1 MKLLTDKILLVPD
14 TGFRLFFFPL
24 GPDPDGVIDA
34 GVKDMIVANRGSCKL
49 LADGMP
55 ADFGVE
61 GACPWEPM
69 VRNSTGSSWTQ
80 VEELPAEG
88 EEGDPKPLSFV
99 RYRFGV
105 CRRGEEVIDGLWLAI
120 ETNLGTVDRGWPYD
134 ETLPSPDEED
144 HFQKHGDPRQPYYDK
159 DDTSLMGDDPK
170 HVIIEG
176 RRLMLD
182 IRWSDVLKATPIDV
196 DLIIDFGNSRTA
208 VLVLEYSKGK
218 PGNFAQ
224 NCRPLSLKPS
234 FYSMLPKQARVDE
247 AIVSS
252 RFVLKSPEFRSFDPD
267 SKSASEKPVSLI
279 AKRYK
284 KHQIQP
290 SFFAKLKG
298 ASVQEKLDMVE
309 RRIPHMFVKLSPVC
323 LGDDME
329 ELIHGATSL
338 GDESKR
344 RMQLG
349 ELLQQSSAKRYFWDS
364 ELSPQAWSCV
374 PNYGDDIFGPEK
386 GLGRLSLLSGLM
398 LRFQPENGDIW
409 GEKPELPCA
418 WSVVSRPVTSPA
430 SPRFPRRNTLTW
442 SVLAIMETAHRQIND
457 LNWTQQAGAFHRRAI
472 RNVIATFPSGWTST
486 EIAHYRAKWLEA
498 IRIFQATN
506 IPAGEPPI
514 ELQMRM
520 DEAVASQLPLIYSS
534 IDRLSA
540 QSMGENWIAING
552 RSAEGSLP
560 KLRVMNLD
568 IGGGTSDVS
577 IVEYQDKK
585 EGVAVELDAKVLFK
599 DSSTVAGDRLVKAI
613 IEKVILPKLADTPE
627 EFARFGEYLVGEKN
641 VNETSGRVSVL
652 TGSLL
657 PMAVF
662 LLSRRCSGKW
672 TEGPISFTPVEA
684 GATNFRDLTENL
696 GLGYVDQFT
705 KKITVDA
712 ADFDRQLEDI
722 FGKFVRSL
730 AKYAASFDVDMLMV
744 CGKPSEQ
751 PAISALIQRMVP
763 VPAERILFT
772 RGFKA
777 GTWYPFK
784 EGEDAAISDAK
795 SVTCVGAA
803 LERAM
808 NLNIVQGWKIN
819 VHNESGNRNIW
830 GEMPKAGPRFGTPIL
845 RENAD
850 LSAEIDLQTGA
861 RIGRKMF
868 DAKSCFPEPV
878 YRLDWKDPTQGSVTS
893 VKATFQRLAASGDTN
908 AQTTD
913 GLELVSVTDAENGAD
928 LMGQVVLKLYPVG
941 EHSLHWQDTG
951 MLEIFKSTHSNK

>member
-1 MKLLTDKILLVPD
+1 MKTFNETILLVPD

-24 GPDPDGVIDA
+24 GPDPDNVIDP
-34 GVKDMIVANRGSCKL
+34 GIRRKVSENRDSCST
-49 LADGMP
+49 LADRSF
-55 ADFGVE
+55 ASFAQE
-61 GACPWEPM
+61 GACPWADK
-69 VRNSTGSSWTQ
+69 VTNYLSSSWTQ
-80 VEELPAEG
+80 VG
-88 EEGDPKPLSFV
+88 EADSEDGDSGPMPLKYL

-105 CRRGEEVIDGLWLAI
+105 CRHGEEDITGLWLAV
-120 ETNLGTVDRGWPYD
+120 ETNLGTCDRGWPYD
-134 ETLPSPDEED
+134 ETLPSPGEEE
-144 HFQKHGDPRQPYYDK
+144 HFRKKGDPKQPYYDK
-159 DDTSLMGDDPK
+159 DDTSVQGDAPK
-170 HVIIEG
+170 TIIIEG
-176 RRLMLD
+176 RRLTLNF
-182 IRWSDVLKATPIDV
+182 RWSDVLKATPIDV

-208 VLVLEYSKGK
+208 VLVLEYAKGK

-234 FYSMLPKQARVDE
+234 FYSLLPRQTRVDE

-252 RFVLKSPEFRSFDPD
+252 RFVLKSPEFRAFDPD
-267 SKSASEKPVSLI
+267 SKSASEKSVSLT
-279 AKRYK
+279 ATRYK
-284 KHQIQP
+284 KHRVEP
-290 SFFAKLKG
+290 GFFAKLKG
-298 ASVQEKLDMVE
+298 GAIEERLDMVE

-329 ELIHGATSL
+329 ELIHGSSPL
-338 GDESKR
+338 GQESER
-344 RMQLG
+344 RMKLG

-374 PNYGDDIFGPEK
+374 PNYGDDIFGEEK

-398 LRFQPENGDIW
+398 LRFQPENGQIW
-409 GEKPELPCA
+409 GDNSDLPCG
-418 WSVVSRPVTSPA
+418 WPVVSRPVTSPA
-430 SPRFPRRNTLTW
+430 SPRYPRRNTLTW
-442 SVLAIMETAHRQIND
+442 SVLSIMETAHRQIND
-457 LNWTQQAGAFHRRAI
+457 LNWTQQAGAFHRRTI

-486 EIAHYRAKWLEA
+486 EISHYRAKWMEA

-506 IPAGEPPI
+506 LPSGEPPI
-514 ELQMRM
+514 GLQMRM
-520 DEAVASQLPLIYSS
+520 DEAVASQLPLIYAS

-540 QSMGENWIAING
+540 QSMGENWIAVNG
-552 RSAEGSLP
+552 RASDGELP

-585 EGVAVELDAKVLFK
+585 EGISVELDAKVLFK

-613 IEKVILPKLADTPE
+613 IEKIILPKLADSPE
-627 EFARFGEYLVGEKN
+627 QFAGFSACLVGEKN
-641 VNETSGRVSVL
+641 VNETAERVALL

-657 PMAVF
+657 PMAIF
-662 LLSRRCSGKW
+662 LLSKRCSGKW
-672 TEGPISFTPVEA
+672 SDGTITFTPVDA
-684 GATNFRDLTENL
+684 RATNFSTLTEKL
-696 GLGYVDQFT
+696 GLGSISLEKPIV
-705 KKITVDA
+705 VEA
-712 ADFDRQLEDI
+712 VEFDRLLEEL

-730 AKYAASFDVDMLMV
+730 AKYAASYDVDLLMV

-784 EGEDAAISDAK
+784 EGEDAAIADAK

-808 NLNIVQGWKIN
+808 NLNIIQGWKIN

-830 GEMPKAGPRFGTPIL
+830 GEMPRSGPRFGTRFL
-845 RENAD
+845 RESED
-850 LSAEIDLQTGA
+850 VSPEIELQTGA

-868 DAKSCFPEPV
+868 DANSCFPEPV
-878 YRLDWKDPTQGSVTS
+878 YRLDWKDAGEGSVTA
-893 VKATFQRLAASGDTN
+893 VKAVFQRLTSGSEGSTDS
-908 AQTTD
+908 TD
-913 GLELVSVTDAENGAD
+913 GLELVSVIDSETGDD
-928 LMGQVVLKLYPVG
+928 LAGRVVLKLYPVG

>member
-1 MKLLTDKILLVPD
+1 MKTFDEKILLVPD

-24 GPDPDGVIDA
+24 GPEPDNVIDV
-34 GVKDMIVANRGSCKL
+34 GVREKIVANRNACRA
-49 LADGMP
+49 LAAGGE
-55 ADFGVE
+55 AEYGEE
-61 GACPWEPM
+61 GACPW
-69 VRNSTGSSWTQ
+69 VKKVNDYTSSPWTQ
-80 VEELPAEG
+80 VEEIDAVEDATVPRTL
-88 EEGDPKPLSFV
+88 KYL
-99 RYRFGV
+99 RYRFGI
-105 CRRGEEVIDGLWLAI
+105 CRHGEEVINGLWLAV

-134 ETLPSPDEED
+134 ETLPSPDEEE
-144 HFQKHGDPRQPYYDK
+144 HFKKHGDPQQPYYDK
-159 DDTSLMGDDPK
+159 DDTSVQGDAPK
-170 HVIIEG
+170 TVDILG
-176 RRLMLD
+176 RRLTLNF
-182 IRWSDVLKATPIDV
+182 RWSDVLKATPIDV

-208 VLVLEYSKGK
+208 VLVLEYAKGK

-234 FYSMLPKQARVDE
+234 FYSLLPKQTRVDD

-252 RFVLKSPEFRSFDPD
+252 RFVLKSPEFRAFDPD
-267 SKSASEKPVSLI
+267 SKTSSEKVVSI
-279 AKRYK
+279 TATRYK
-284 KHQIQP
+284 KHQVMP
-290 SFFAKLKG
+290 SLLDRIKG
-298 ASVQEKLDMVE
+298 KDVVEKLDMVE

-329 ELIHGATSL
+329 ELIHGSTPL
-338 GDESKR
+338 GAESER

-374 PNYGDDIFGPEK
+374 PNYGDDIFGPDK

-398 LRFQPENGDIW
+398 LRFQPENGMIW
-409 GEKPELPCA
+409 GDEPELPCA
-418 WSVVSRPVTSPA
+418 WPVVRRPVTSPA
-430 SPRFPRRNTLTW
+430 SPRYPRRNTLTW

-486 EIAHYRAKWLEA
+486 EISHYRAKWMEA
-498 IRIFQATN
+498 IRIFQASN
-506 IPAGEPPI
+506 LASGEPPI
-514 ELQMRM
+514 QLQMRM

-552 RSAEGSLP
+552 RASGGNLP

-585 EGVAVELDAKVLFK
+585 EGVSVELDAKVLFK

-613 IEKVILPKLADTPE
+613 IEKIVLPKLADTPE
-627 EFARFGEYLVGEKN
+627 QFARFGEYLVGEKN

-657 PMAVF
+657 PMAIF

-672 TEGPISFTPVEA
+672 NEGSITFTPFEA
-684 GATNFRDLTENL
+684 GAKNFEILTEKL
-696 GLGYVDQFT
+696 GLGFVDPNRPMV
-705 KKITVDA
+705 VDA
-712 ADFDRQLEDI
+712 ADFDRQLEEI

-751 PAISALIQRMVP
+751 PAITALIQRMVP
-763 VPAERILFT
+763 VPSERILFT

-784 EGEDAAISDAK
+784 EGEDAAIADAK

-808 NLNIVQGWKIN
+808 NLNIIQGWKIN

-830 GEMPKAGPRFGTPIL
+830 GEMPKAGPRFGTRIM
-845 RENAD
+845 RENED
-850 LSAEIDLQTGA
+850 LSAEVDLQTGA

-868 DAKSCFPEPV
+868 DANSCFPEPV
-878 YRLDWKDPTQGSVTS
+878 YRLDWKDSSQGSVTA
-893 VKATFQRLAASGDTN
+893 VKAVFQRLTPSGEVKSE
-908 AQTTD
+908 TTD
-913 GLELVSVTDAENGAD
+913 GLELVSVTDAETGAD
-928 LMGQVVLKLYPVG
+928 LMGQVILKLYPVG

>member
-1 MKLLTDKILLVPD
+1 MKLFSEKILLVPD

-24 GPDPDGVIDA
+24 GPDPDNVGDLGLRDKIQ
-34 GVKDMIVANRGSCKL
+34 ANREACRV
-49 LADGMP
+49 LADGSS
-55 ADFGVE
+55 ADFDDAEHPGWKDNVT
-61 GACPWEPM
+61 
-69 VRNSTGSSWTQ
+69 NYLNSSWTQ
-80 VEELPAEG
+80 VEEVPTRED
-88 EEGDPKPLSFV
+88 EEERKPLKYL
-99 RYRFGV
+99 RYRFGK
-105 CRRGEEVIDGLWLAI
+105 CRNGDDDVFGLWLAV
-120 ETNLGTVDRGWPYD
+120 ETNLGTVDRGWAYD
-134 ETLPSPDEED
+134 ETLPSPEDEK

-159 DDTSLMGDDPK
+159 DDTSVQGDDPRQ
-170 HVIIEG
+170 VIIQG
-176 RRLMLD
+176 RRVTLNL
-182 IRWSDVLKATPIDV
+182 RWSDVLKATPVDV
-196 DLIIDFGNSRTA
+196 DLVIDFGNSRTA
-208 VLVLEYSKGK
+208 VLVLEYAKGK

-224 NCRPLSLKPS
+224 NCRALSLKPS
-234 FYSMLPKQARVDE
+234 FYSVLPKQAKVDD

-267 SKSASEKPVSLI
+267 SKTASEKPVSLTST
-279 AKRYK
+279 RFK
-284 KHQIQP
+284 KHQV
-290 SFFAKLKG
+290 KLG
-298 ASVQEKLDMVE
+298 IIDRLRGLDVVEKLDMVE

-329 ELIHGATSL
+329 ELIHGSTPL
-338 GDESKR
+338 GQEAER

-374 PNYGDDIFGPEK
+374 PNYGDDIFGPEN

-398 LRFQPENGDIW
+398 LRFQPENGMIW
-409 GEKPELPCA
+409 GDNPQLPCS
-418 WSVVSRPVTSPA
+418 WPVVSRPVTSPA
-430 SPRFPRRNTLTW
+430 SPRYPRRNTLTW

-472 RNVIATFPSGWTST
+472 RNVIATYPSGWTNT
-486 EIAHYRAKWLEA
+486 EISHYRAKWLEA

-506 IPAGEPPI
+506 LPAGEPPI

-585 EGVAVELDAKVLFK
+585 EGISVELDAKVLFK

-613 IEKVILPKLADTPE
+613 IEKIVLPKLADTPE
-627 EFARFGEYLVGEKN
+627 QFARFGEYLVGEKN
-641 VNETSGRVSVL
+641 VTETSGRVSVL

-657 PMAVF
+657 PMAIF

-672 TEGPISFTPVEA
+672 NEGPLTFTPMEA
-684 GATNFRDLTENL
+684 GAKNFETLTKKL
-696 GLGYVDQFT
+696 GLDTIDVFRPMV
-705 KKITVDA
+705 VDA
-712 ADFDRQLEDI
+712 ADFDRQLEEI

-763 VPAERILFT
+763 VPSERILFT

-784 EGEDAAISDAK
+784 EGEDAAIADAK

-830 GEMPKAGPRFGTPIL
+830 GEMPRSGPRFGTRIM
-845 RENAD
+845 RESED
-850 LSAEIDLQTGA
+850 LSAEIELQTGA

-868 DAKSCFPEPV
+868 DANSCFPEPV
-878 YRLDWKDPTQGSVTS
+878 YRLDWKDPAQGSVTAI
-893 VKATFQRLAASGDTN
+893 KAVFQRLTPSGEVKSE
-908 AQTTD
+908 TTD
-913 GLELVSVTDAENGAD
+913 GLELVSVTDANTGAD
-928 LMGQVVLKLYPVG
+928 LMGQVILRLYPVG

-951 MLEIFKSTHSNK
+951 MLEIFKSTISDK

>member
-1 MKLLTDKILLVPD
+1 MKLFSEKILLVPD

-24 GPDPDGVIDA
+24 GPDPDSVSDLGLRDKIQS
-34 GVKDMIVANRGSCKL
+34 NRTACRD
-49 LADGMP
+49 LADGTS
-55 ADFGVE
+55 ADFDDAEHPGWKDNVT
-61 GACPWEPM
+61 
-69 VRNSTGSSWTQ
+69 NYLNSSWTQ
-80 VEELPAEG
+80 VEEVATRED
-88 EEGDPKPLSFV
+88 EEERKPLKYL
-99 RYRFGV
+99 RYRFGK
-105 CRRGEEVIDGLWLAI
+105 CRHGDDDVFGLWLAV

-134 ETLPSPDEED
+134 ETLPSPEEEK
-144 HFQKHGDPRQPYYDK
+144 HFQKHGDPQQPYYDK
-159 DDTSLMGDDPK
+159 DDTSVQGDAPK
-170 HVIIEG
+170 QVIIEG
-176 RRLMLD
+176 RRITLNL
-182 IRWSDVLKATPIDV
+182 RWSDVLKATPVDV
-196 DLIIDFGNSRTA
+196 DLVIDFGNSRTA
-208 VLVLEYSKGK
+208 VLVLEYAKGK

-224 NCRPLSLKPS
+224 NCRALSLKPS
-234 FYSMLPKQARVDE
+234 FYSVLPKQAKVDD

-267 SKSASEKPVSLI
+267 SKTASEKPVSLTST
-279 AKRYK
+279 RYK
-284 KHQIQP
+284 KHQVKL
-290 SFFAKLKG
+290 SFIDKLKG
-298 ASVQEKLDMVE
+298 LDVVEKLDMVE

-329 ELIHGATSL
+329 ELIHGSTPL
-338 GDESKR
+338 GQEAER

-374 PNYGDDIFGPEK
+374 PNYGDDIFGPEN

-398 LRFQPENGDIW
+398 LRFQPENGMIW
-409 GEKPELPCA
+409 GDNPQLPCS
-418 WSVVSRPVTSPA
+418 WPVVSRPVTSPA
-430 SPRFPRRNTLTW
+430 SPRYPRRNTLTW

-472 RNVIATFPSGWTST
+472 RNVIATYPSGWTNT
-486 EIAHYRAKWLEA
+486 EISHYRAKWLEA

-506 IPAGEPPI
+506 LPAGEPPI

-585 EGVAVELDAKVLFK
+585 EGISVELDAKVLFK

-613 IEKVILPKLADTPE
+613 IEKIVLPKLADTPE
-627 EFARFGEYLVGEKN
+627 QFARFGEYLVGEKN
-641 VNETSGRVSVL
+641 VTETSGRVSVL

-657 PMAVF
+657 PMAIF

-672 TEGPISFTPVEA
+672 NEGPLTFTPIEA
-684 GATNFRDLTENL
+684 GAKNFETLTKKL
-696 GLGYVDQFT
+696 GLDTIDVFRPMV
-705 KKITVDA
+705 VDA
-712 ADFDRQLEDI
+712 ADFDRQLEEI

-730 AKYAASFDVDMLMV
+730 AKYAASFDVDLLMV

-751 PAISALIQRMVP
+751 PAVSALIQRMVP
-763 VPAERILFT
+763 VPSERILFT

-784 EGEDAAISDAK
+784 EGEDAAIADAK

-830 GEMPKAGPRFGTPIL
+830 GEMPRSGPRFGTRIM
-845 RENAD
+845 RESED
-850 LSAEIDLQTGA
+850 LSAEIELQTGA

-868 DAKSCFPEPV
+868 DANSCFPEPV
-878 YRLDWKDPTQGSVTS
+878 YRLDWKDPAQGSVTAI
-893 VKATFQRLAASGDTN
+893 KAIFQRLTPSGEVKSE
-908 AQTTD
+908 TTD
-913 GLELVSVTDAENGAD
+913 GLELVSVTDVNTGAN
-928 LMGQVVLKLYPVG
+928 LMGQVILRLYPVG

-951 MLEIFKSTHSNK
+951 MLEIFKSTISDK

>member
-1 MKLLTDKILLVPD
+1 MKTFDEKILLVPD

-24 GPDPDGVIDA
+24 GPDPVNVSDLGLRDKIE
-34 GVKDMIVANRGSCKL
+34 ANRAACRV
-49 LADGMP
+49 LADGSS
-55 ADFGVE
+55 ADFDDAGHAGWKDNVT
-61 GACPWEPM
+61 
-69 VRNSTGSSWTQ
+69 NYLNSSWTQ
-80 VEELPAEG
+80 VEEVPTRENNQ
-88 EEGDPKPLSFV
+88 DRNPLKYL
-99 RYRFGV
+99 RYRFGK
-105 CRRGEEVIDGLWLAI
+105 CRDGDDDVFGLWLAV

-134 ETLPSPDEED
+134 ETLPSPEEEK
-144 HFQKHGDPRQPYYDK
+144 HFKEHGEPKQPYYDK
-159 DDTSLMGDDPK
+159 DDTSVQGDDPK
-170 HVIIEG
+170 QVIIEG
-176 RRLMLD
+176 RRITLNL
-182 IRWSDVLKATPIDV
+182 RWSDVLKATPVDV
-196 DLIIDFGNSRTA
+196 DLVIDFGNSRTA
-208 VLVLEYSKGK
+208 VLVLEYAKGK

-224 NCRPLSLKPS
+224 NCRALSLKPS
-234 FYSMLPKQARVDE
+234 FYSVLPKQAKVDE

-267 SKSASEKPVSLI
+267 NKTSSEKAVSLT

-284 KHQIQP
+284 KHQVAP
-290 SFFAKLKG
+290 SFLDRIKG
-298 ASVQEKLDMVE
+298 KEIQQKIDMVE

-329 ELIHGATSL
+329 ELIHGSTPL
-338 GDESKR
+338 GQEAER

-374 PNYGDDIFGPEK
+374 PNYGDDIFGPEN

-398 LRFQPENGDIW
+398 LRFQPENGMIW
-409 GEKPELPCA
+409 GDNPQLPCS
-418 WSVVSRPVTSPA
+418 WPVVSRPVTSPA
-430 SPRFPRRNTLTW
+430 SPRYPRRNTLTW

-472 RNVIATFPSGWTST
+472 RNVIATYPSGWTNT
-486 EIAHYRAKWLEA
+486 EISHYRAKWLEA

-506 IPAGEPPI
+506 LPAGEPPI

-585 EGVAVELDAKVLFK
+585 EGISVELDAKVLFK

-613 IEKVILPKLADTPE
+613 IEKIVLPKLADTPE
-627 EFARFGEYLVGEKN
+627 QFALFGEYLVGEKN
-641 VNETSGRVSVL
+641 VTETSGRVSVL

-657 PMAVF
+657 PMAIF

-672 TEGPISFTPVEA
+672 NEGQLAFTPIEA
-684 GATNFRDLTENL
+684 GAKNFETLTKKL
-696 GLGYVDQFT
+696 GLDTIDVFRPMV
-705 KKITVDA
+705 VDA
-712 ADFDRQLEDI
+712 ADFDRQLEEI

-730 AKYAASFDVDMLMV
+730 AKYAASFDVDLLMV

-763 VPAERILFT
+763 VPSERILFT

-784 EGEDAAISDAK
+784 EGEDAAIADAK

-830 GEMPKAGPRFGTPIL
+830 GEMPRSGPRFGTRIM
-845 RENAD
+845 RETED
-850 LSAEIDLQTGA
+850 LSSEIELQTGA

-868 DAKSCFPEPV
+868 DANSCFPEPV
-878 YRLDWKDPTQGSVTS
+878 YRLDWKDPSQGSVTAI
-893 VKATFQRLAASGDTN
+893 KAVFQRLTPIGEVKSE
-908 AQTTD
+908 TTD
-913 GLELVSVTDAENGAD
+913 GLELVSVTDANTGAD
-928 LMGQVVLKLYPVG
+928 LMGQVILRLYPVG

-951 MLEIFKSTHSNK
+951 MLEIFKSTISDK

>member
-1 MKLLTDKILLVPD
+1 MKLFSEKILLVPD

-24 GPDPDGVIDA
+24 GPDDFSDQGLREKIDA
-34 GVKDMIVANRGSCKL
+34 NRAACAT
-49 LADGMP
+49 LADGSF
-55 ADFGVE
+55 AEYAREGV
-61 GACPWEPM
+61 CPWAGK
-69 VRNSTGSSWTQ
+69 VINYLTSSWTQ
-80 VEELPAEG
+80 VDAVPAEG
-88 EEGDPKPLSFV
+88 DDKEPKPLKYL
-99 RYRFGV
+99 RYRFGK
-105 CRRGEEVIDGLWLAI
+105 CRHGDDDVFGLWLAV
-120 ETNLGTVDRGWPYD
+120 ETNLGTIDRGWPYD
-134 ETLPSPDEED
+134 ETLPSPEEEE
-144 HFQKHGDPRQPYYDK
+144 HFQKHGDPQQPYYDK
-159 DDTSLMGDDPK
+159 DDSSVQGDDLK

-176 RRLMLD
+176 RRMTLNL
-182 IRWSDVLKATPIDV
+182 RWSDVLKATPVDV

-208 VLVLEYSKGK
+208 VLVLEYAKGK

-234 FYSMLPKQARVDE
+234 FYSVLPKQAKVDD

-252 RFVLKSPEFRSFDPD
+252 RFVLKSPEFRAFDPD
-267 SKSASEKPVSLI
+267 SKSASEKPISLTST
-279 AKRYK
+279 RYK
-284 KHQIQP
+284 KHQVAP

-298 ASVQEKLDMVE
+298 AAVEEKLDMVE

-329 ELIHGATSL
+329 ELIHGSSQL
-338 GDESKR
+338 GQESER

-374 PNYGDDIFGPEK
+374 PNYGDEIFGPDK

-398 LRFQPENGDIW
+398 LRFQPENGMIW
-409 GEKPELPCA
+409 GEKPELPCS

-430 SPRFPRRNTLTW
+430 SPRYPRRNTLTW

-472 RNVIATFPSGWTST
+472 RNVIATFPSGWTNT
-486 EIAHYRAKWLEA
+486 EIAQYRAKWLEA

-506 IPAGEPPI
+506 LPAGEPPI

-552 RSAEGSLP
+552 RSAEGALP

-585 EGVAVELDAKVLFK
+585 EGISVELDAKVLFK

-613 IEKVILPKLADTPE
+613 IEKIILPKLAETPE
-627 EFARFGEYLVGEKN
+627 HFARFGEYLVGEKN
-641 VNETSGRVSVL
+641 VTETSGRVSVL

-657 PMAVF
+657 PMAIF

-672 TEGPISFTPVEA
+672 NEGPLTFTPMEA
-684 GATNFRDLTENL
+684 GAKNFETLTKKL
-696 GLGYVDQFT
+696 GLDTIDVFRPMV
-705 KKITVDA
+705 VDA
-712 ADFDRQLEDI
+712 ADFDRQLEEI

-730 AKYAASFDVDMLMV
+730 AKYAASFDVDLLMV

-763 VPAERILFT
+763 VPSERILFT

-784 EGEDAAISDAK
+784 EGEDAAIADAK

-830 GEMPKAGPRFGTPIL
+830 GEMPRSGPRFGTRIM
-845 RENAD
+845 RESED
-850 LSAEIDLQTGA
+850 LSAEIEMQTGA

-868 DAKSCFPEPV
+868 DANSCFPEPV
-878 YRLDWKDPTQGSVTS
+878 YRLDWKDPTQGSVTAI
-893 VKATFQRLAASGDTN
+893 KAIFQRLTPSGEV
-908 AQTTD
+908 QSETTD
-913 GLELVSVTDAENGAD
+913 GLELVSVTDANTGAD
-928 LMGQVVLKLYPVG
+928 LMGQVILRLYPVG

-951 MLEIFKSTHSNK
+951 MLEIFKSTISEK

>member
-1 MKLLTDKILLVPD
+1 MKLFSEKILLVPD

-24 GPDPDGVIDA
+24 GPDPDNVGDLGLRDKIQS
-34 GVKDMIVANRGSCKL
+34 NREACRV
-49 LADGMP
+49 LADGSS
-55 ADFGVE
+55 ADFDDAE
-61 GACPWEPM
+61 H
-69 VRNSTGSSWTQ
+69 TGWKDNVTNYLNSSWTQ
-80 VEELPAEG
+80 VEEVPTRED
-88 EEGDPKPLSFV
+88 EEERKPLKYL
-99 RYRFGV
+99 RYRFGK
-105 CRRGEEVIDGLWLAI
+105 CRNGDDDVFGLWLAV
-120 ETNLGTVDRGWPYD
+120 ETNLGTVERGWPYD
-134 ETLPSPDEED
+134 ETLPSPEEEK
-144 HFQKHGDPRQPYYDK
+144 HFQAHGDPQQPYYDK
-159 DDTSLMGDDPK
+159 DDTSVQGDDPRQ
-170 HVIIEG
+170 VIIQG
-176 RRLMLD
+176 RRITLNL
-182 IRWSDVLKATPIDV
+182 RWSDVLKATPVDV
-196 DLIIDFGNSRTA
+196 DLVIDFGNSRTA
-208 VLVLEYSKGK
+208 VLVLEYAKGK

-224 NCRPLSLKPS
+224 NCRALSLKPS
-234 FYSMLPKQARVDE
+234 FYSVLPKQAKVDE

-267 SKSASEKPVSLI
+267 SKTASEKPVSLTST
-279 AKRYK
+279 RYK
-284 KHQIQP
+284 KHQVKLGFIDR
-290 SFFAKLKG
+290 LKG
-298 ASVQEKLDMVE
+298 LDVVEKLDMVE

-329 ELIHGATSL
+329 ELIHGSTPL
-338 GDESKR
+338 GQEAER

-374 PNYGDDIFGPEK
+374 PNYGDDIFGPEN

-398 LRFQPENGDIW
+398 LRFQPENGMIW
-409 GEKPELPCA
+409 GENPQLPCS
-418 WSVVSRPVTSPA
+418 WPVVSRPVTSPA
-430 SPRFPRRNTLTW
+430 SPRYPRRNTLTW

-472 RNVIATFPSGWTST
+472 RNVIATYPSGWTNT
-486 EIAHYRAKWLEA
+486 EISHYRAKWLEA

-506 IPAGEPPI
+506 LPAGEPPI

-585 EGVAVELDAKVLFK
+585 EGISVELDAKVLFK

-613 IEKVILPKLADTPE
+613 IEKIVLPKLADTPE
-627 EFARFGEYLVGEKN
+627 QFARFGEYLVGEKN
-641 VNETSGRVSVL
+641 VTETSGRVSVL

-657 PMAVF
+657 PMAIF

-672 TEGPISFTPVEA
+672 NEGPLTFTPIEA
-684 GATNFRDLTENL
+684 GAKNFETLTKKL
-696 GLGYVDQFT
+696 GLDTIDVFRPMV
-705 KKITVDA
+705 VDA
-712 ADFDRQLEDI
+712 VDFDRQLEEI

-763 VPAERILFT
+763 VPSERILFT

-784 EGEDAAISDAK
+784 EGEDAAIADAK

-808 NLNIVQGWKIN
+808 NLNIIQGWKIN

-830 GEMPKAGPRFGTPIL
+830 GEMPRSGPRFGTRIM
-845 RENAD
+845 RESED
-850 LSAEIDLQTGA
+850 LSTEIELQTGA

-868 DAKSCFPEPV
+868 DANSCFPEPV
-878 YRLDWKDPTQGSVTS
+878 YRLDWKDPTQGSVTAI
-893 VKATFQRLAASGDTN
+893 KAVFQRLTPSGEVKSE
-908 AQTTD
+908 TTD
-913 GLELVSVTDAENGAD
+913 GLELVSVTDANTGAD
-928 LMGQVVLKLYPVG
+928 LMGQVILRLYPVG

-951 MLEIFKSTHSNK
+951 MLEIFKSTISDK

>member
-1 MKLLTDKILLVPD
+1 MKLFSEKILLVPD

-24 GPDPDGVIDA
+24 GPDDFSDQGLREKIDA
-34 GVKDMIVANRGSCKL
+34 NRAACTTLANGSF
-49 LADGMP
+49 AEY
-55 ADFGVE
+55 ARE
-61 GACPWEPM
+61 GECPWAGK
-69 VRNSTGSSWTQ
+69 VINYLTSSWTQ
-80 VEELPAEG
+80 VDAVPDEG
-88 EEGDPKPLSFV
+88 ADKERKPLKYL
-99 RYRFGV
+99 RYRFGK
-105 CRRGEEVIDGLWLAI
+105 CRHGDDDVFGLWLAV
-120 ETNLGTVDRGWPYD
+120 ETNLGTIDRGWPYD
-134 ETLPSPDEED
+134 ETLPSPEEEE
-144 HFQKHGDPRQPYYDK
+144 HFQKHGDPQQPYYDK
-159 DDTSLMGDDPK
+159 DDSSVQGDDLK

-176 RRLMLD
+176 RRMTLNL
-182 IRWSDVLKATPIDV
+182 RWSDVLKATPVDV
-196 DLIIDFGNSRTA
+196 DLVIDFGNSRTA
-208 VLVLEYSKGK
+208 VLVLEYAKGK

-234 FYSMLPKQARVDE
+234 FYSVLPKQAKVDD

-252 RFVLKSPEFRSFDPD
+252 RFVLKSPEFRAFDPD
-267 SKSASEKPVSLI
+267 SKSASEKAVSLT
-279 AKRYK
+279 ATRYK
-284 KHQIQP
+284 KHQVAP

-298 ASVQEKLDMVE
+298 AAVEEKLDMVE

-329 ELIHGATSL
+329 ELIHGSSQL
-338 GDESKR
+338 GQESER

-374 PNYGDDIFGPEK
+374 PNYGDEIFGPDK

-398 LRFQPENGDIW
+398 LRFQPENGTIW
-409 GEKPELPCA
+409 GDNPELPCS

-430 SPRFPRRNTLTW
+430 SPRYPRRNTLTW

-472 RNVIATFPSGWTST
+472 RNVIATFPSGWTNT
-486 EIAHYRAKWLEA
+486 EIAQYRAKWLEA

-506 IPAGEPPI
+506 LPAGEPPI

-552 RSAEGSLP
+552 RSAEGALP

-585 EGVAVELDAKVLFK
+585 EGISVELDAKVLFK

-613 IEKVILPKLADTPE
+613 IEKIILPKLAESPE
-627 EFARFGEYLVGEKN
+627 HFSRFGEYLVGEKN
-641 VNETSGRVSVL
+641 VTETSGRVSVL

-657 PMAVF
+657 PMAIF

-672 TEGPISFTPVEA
+672 NEGPLTFTPMEA
-684 GATNFRDLTENL
+684 GAKNFETLTKKL
-696 GLGYVDQFT
+696 GLDTIDVFRPMV
-705 KKITVDA
+705 VDA

-730 AKYAASFDVDMLMV
+730 AKYAASFDVDLLMV

-763 VPAERILFT
+763 VPSERILFT

-784 EGEDAAISDAK
+784 EGEDAAIADAK

-830 GEMPKAGPRFGTPIL
+830 GEMPRSGPRFGTRIM
-845 RENAD
+845 RESED
-850 LSAEIDLQTGA
+850 LSAEIEMQTGA

-868 DAKSCFPEPV
+868 DANSCFPEPV
-878 YRLDWKDPTQGSVTS
+878 YRLDWKDPTQGSVTAI
-893 VKATFQRLAASGDTN
+893 KAVFQRLTPSGEVQTE
-908 AQTTD
+908 TTD
-913 GLELVSVTDAENGAD
+913 GLELVSVVDANTGDD
-928 LMGQVVLKLYPVG
+928 LMGQIILRLYPVG

-951 MLEIFKSTHSNK
+951 MLEIFKSTISEK

>member
-1 MKLLTDKILLVPD
+1 MKTFDETILLVPD

-24 GPDPDGVIDA
+24 GPEPDGVIDP
-34 GVKDMIVANRGSCKL
+34 GVRQQIYANRNACL
-49 LADGMP
+49 TLADGRSY
-55 ADFGVE
+55 AAFGEE
-61 GACPWEPM
+61 GACPWADK
-69 VRNSTGSSWTQ
+69 VNNYLSSSWTQ
-80 VEELPAEG
+80 VHESVAGAPQTETKAL
-88 EEGDPKPLSFV
+88 KYL

-105 CRRGEEVIDGLWLAI
+105 CRHGEETINGLWLAV

-134 ETLPSPDEED
+134 ETLPSPAEEQ
-144 HFQKHGDPRQPYYDK
+144 HFQKHGDPQQPYYDK
-159 DDTSLMGDDPK
+159 DDTSAHGDAPK
-170 HVIIEG
+170 TVIIEG
-176 RRLMLD
+176 RSLTLNF
-182 IRWSDVLKATPIDV
+182 RWSDVLKATPIDV

-208 VLVLEYSKGK
+208 VLVLEYAKGK

-234 FYSMLPKQARVDE
+234 FYSLLPRQTRVDD

-252 RFVLKSPEFRSFDPD
+252 RFVLKSPEFRAFDPD
-267 SKSASEKPVSLI
+267 SKTATEKSVALT
-279 AKRYK
+279 ATRYK
-284 KHQIQP
+284 KHRVEP
-290 SFFAKLKG
+290 GFFAKLKG
-298 ASVQEKLDMVE
+298 GAVEEKLDMVE

-329 ELIHGATSL
+329 ELIHGSSPL
-338 GDESKR
+338 GMESER
-344 RMQLG
+344 RMKLG

-374 PNYGDDIFGPEK
+374 PNYGDDVFGPEK

-398 LRFQPENGDIW
+398 LRFQPENGQIW
-409 GEKPELPCA
+409 GDDAELPCG
-418 WSVVSRPVTSPA
+418 WPVVSRPVTSPA
-430 SPRFPRRNTLTW
+430 SPRYPRRNTLTW
-442 SVLAIMETAHRQIND
+442 SVLSIMETAQRQIND
-457 LNWTQQAGAFHRRAI
+457 LNWTHQAGAFHRRTI
-472 RNVIATFPSGWTST
+472 RNVIATFPSGWTNT
-486 EIAHYRAKWLEA
+486 EISHYRAKWMEA

-506 IPAGEPPI
+506 LSSGEPPI
-514 ELQMRM
+514 GLQMRM

-540 QSMGENWIAING
+540 QSMGENWIAVNG
-552 RSAEGSLP
+552 RAMLGELP

-568 IGGGTSDVS
+568 IGGGTSDIS

-585 EGVAVELDAKVLFK
+585 EGISVELDAKVLFK

-613 IEKVILPKLADTPE
+613 IEKIILPNLAETPE
-627 EFARFGEYLVGEKN
+627 QFAKFSEYLVGEKN
-641 VNETSGRVSVL
+641 VNETAARVSLL

-657 PMAVF
+657 PMAVY
-662 LLSRRCSGKW
+662 LLSQRCSGKW
-672 TEGPISFTPVEA
+672 NEGELKFGAGST
-684 GATNFRDLTENL
+684 GATNFGTLTESL
-696 GLGYVDQFT
+696 GLGTVADDRPIF
-705 KKITVDA
+705 VDA
-712 ADFDRQLEDI
+712 AEFDRLLEDI

-730 AKYAASFDVDMLMV
+730 AKYAATYDVDMLMV

-751 PAISALIQRMVP
+751 PAIAALIQRMVP
-763 VPAERILFT
+763 VPSERILFA

-784 EGEDAAISDAK
+784 EGEDAAIADAK
-795 SVTCVGAA
+795 TVTCVGAA

-830 GEMPKAGPRFGTPIL
+830 GEMPRSGPRFGTRFL
-845 RENAD
+845 RETD
-850 LSAEIDLQTGA
+850 DVSPEVDLQTGA

-868 DAKSCFPEPV
+868 DANSCFPEPV
-878 YRLDWKDPTQGSVTS
+878 YRLDWKDATEASVTA
-893 VKATFQRLAASGDTN
+893 VKAVFQRLSSGGEGADDK
-908 AQTTD
+908 TD
-913 GLELVSVTDAENGAD
+913 GLELVSVTDAETGAD